1 MSFGSFNQYYIHGL
15 EDSIHK
21 WNDSINLIIII
32 FVITFFAVFLI
43 ILIYI
48 YFVPQLPI
56 TIFLIVII
64 STGTIF
70 LLK

>member
-1 MSFGSFNQYYIHGL
+1 
-15 EDSIHK
+15 
-21 WNDSINLIIII
+21 
-32 FVITFFAVFLI
+32 VFLI